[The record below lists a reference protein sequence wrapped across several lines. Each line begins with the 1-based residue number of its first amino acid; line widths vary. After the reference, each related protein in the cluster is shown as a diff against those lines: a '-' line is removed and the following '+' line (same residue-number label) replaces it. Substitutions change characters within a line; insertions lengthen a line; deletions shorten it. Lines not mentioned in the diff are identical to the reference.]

1 MLAYA
6 RMLSAIFGHLGTD
19 NQPLKALASSL
30 RGAGAAIP
38 LTQAEAIPR
47 DTLIGWALRQSPSI
61 CLAAMLA
68 WKTASRWS
76 EVAALSRANF
86 VLVTD
91 TEVII
96 DWSTLPKGRRGNPY
110 SKSRMVVVTGPLT
123 EGIASLVRSLGGFRK
138 LTQVSTDGLA
148 SLWRAEPAM
157 RQYTAHSIKRGAVD
171 HLVAAKAA
179 GAQFPEHLISRLAKH
194 VNETHPTVADMTIR
208 YTTDPIPLARV
219 LRTAEVTAHL

>member
-1 MLAYA
+1 
-6 RMLSAIFGHLGTD
+6 MLSAIFGHLGTD

-148 SLWRAEPAM
+148 SLWSAEPAM
-157 RQYTAHSIKRGAVD
+157 RQYTA
-171 HLVAAKAA
+171 AA